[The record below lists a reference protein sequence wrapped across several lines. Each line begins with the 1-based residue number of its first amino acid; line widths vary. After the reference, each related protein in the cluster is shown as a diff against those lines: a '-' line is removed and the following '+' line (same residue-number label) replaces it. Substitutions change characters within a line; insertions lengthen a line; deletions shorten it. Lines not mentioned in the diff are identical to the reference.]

1 MKLNKPF
8 DEKSVRLAALA
19 VELRPRNAQGT
30 PNPGSR
36 RPLGLAWW
44 RQQLGHLLSH
54 REVQYPDAAIMP
66 RVGAGTLDVVPGTSA
81 RVYQFPQQSIRKSR

>member
-19 VELRPRNAQGT
+19 VEVRPRDAQGMQ
-30 PNPGSR
+30 NPASN

-44 RQQLGHLLSH
+44 RQQLGHLLPH
-54 REVQYPDAAIMP
+54 RDVQYPEATIMP
-66 RVGAGTLDVVPGTSA
+66 RAGVGSLDVVAGTGA
-81 RVYQFPQQSIRKSR
+81 RVYQFPQQSIRKAR